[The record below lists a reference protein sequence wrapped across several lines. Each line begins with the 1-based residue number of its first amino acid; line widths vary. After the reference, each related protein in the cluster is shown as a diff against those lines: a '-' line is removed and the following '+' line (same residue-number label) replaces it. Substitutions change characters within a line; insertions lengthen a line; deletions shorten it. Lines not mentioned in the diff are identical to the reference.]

1 MLMTFYGVCKGQPGQ
16 ITNVPICSAGPDEW
30 TDGGPFFNHIDI
42 VFSASLFHLLNGL
55 VDGPNKG
62 LFLPLTIMTTLSLT
76 VYNLGQ

>member
-1 MLMTFYGVCKGQPGQ
+1 MSL
-16 ITNVPICSAGPDEW
+16 NVPPGLISGR
-30 TDGGPFFNHIDI
+30 TGGLFFNHIDI

-76 VYNLGQ
+76 VYMIGQ